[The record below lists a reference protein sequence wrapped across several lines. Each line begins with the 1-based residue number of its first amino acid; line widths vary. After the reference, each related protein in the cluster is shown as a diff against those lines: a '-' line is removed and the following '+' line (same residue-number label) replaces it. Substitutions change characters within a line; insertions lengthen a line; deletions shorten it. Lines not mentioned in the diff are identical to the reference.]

1 MDLFPLTGPW
11 VCVQDLKLPVVGSQ
25 IVGLIPLKALLD
37 SAHFYI
43 HRDGL
48 FIVEEEHKIRLV
60 RFIYHDVCLFDLKAL
75 LKGSS
80 VVFGAQ
86 VISKLGLD
94 SLSPF
99 VPEERIIE

>member
-1 MDLFPLTGPW
+1 MS
-11 VCVQDLKLPVVGSQ
+11 VQDLKLPVVGSQ

-37 SAHFYI
+37 SADFYI

-48 FIVEEEHKIRLV
+48 FIVDEEHKIRLV
-60 RFIYHDVCLFDLKAL
+60 GIHSSCFFSPFLFFKAL
-75 LKGSS
+75 KDNS
-80 VVFGAQ
+80 VIFIRVQ

-99 VPEERIIE
+99 NPQERIIE